1 MQTMLILFGTLI
13 LIVFVTIKYKVH
25 PVFSLILA
33 SILVGFLFGFNT
45 ELIIKLI
52 TDGFGKTLSSIGLVV
67 AFGTTIGI
75 FLERNGGTQLIAEKI
90 LSNVSSRRSP
100 LAMNIIGFII
110 SIPVFCDSGF
120 VILSS
125 LNKALTK
132 KTGISLAV
140 FAVALS
146 TGLYAAH
153 VFVPPTP
160 GPLAA
165 AAVLEAD
172 LGLVMLLGLAV
183 AIPVSFTGYLWA
195 LYIGKNMKIEKYE
208 DVQILEDQT
217 TKEKITS
224 TNSSFLLTIL
234 PLLFPIILI
243 AMKSIAEYPTFPFGK
258 GLIFNS
264 ITFIGQPIIALLLGV
279 FLVFISSAKAKIETK
294 NKWVIKALK
303 ESGSIIL
310 VTGAGGAFGS
320 VLRASDLASI
330 VEPDS
335 SFVISGLFIAF
346 ILAALLKTAQGSS
359 TVAIIT
365 TAAIISP
372 LLVSFGLETE
382 FEKALAVL
390 AVGAGAMTV
399 SHINDSYFWVVSQ
412 FSHLSVKSALKS
424 HTIATLFQGIIGIII
439 ILLIQLFFS

>member
-1 MQTMLILFGTLI
+1 MQTILILLVSLI
-13 LIVFVTIKYKVH
+13 LIVFITIKYKVH
-25 PVFSLILA
+25 PVFSLIIA

-45 ELIIKLI
+45 ELIINSI
-52 TDGFGKTLSSIGLVV
+52 TQGFGKTLSSIGLII

-75 FLERNGGTQLIAEKI
+75 FLEKNGGTQLIAEKI
-90 LSNVSSRRSP
+90 LSKVSSKRSP

-132 KTGISLAV
+132 KTGISLVV

-165 AAVLEAD
+165 AAVIDAD
-172 LGLVMLLGLAV
+172 LGLVMILGLVV
-183 AIPVSFTGYLWA
+183 AIPVSLTGLLWA
-195 LYIGKNMKIEKYE
+195 SYIGKNISAGAYENVEKSDTRAGE
-208 DVQILEDQT
+208 
-217 TKEKITS
+217 EKAA
-224 TNSSFLLTIL
+224 NNKANFFLTIL
-234 PLLFPIILI
+234 PLVLPIVLI
-243 AMKSIAEYPTFPFGK
+243 AFKSIAEYPTFPFGK
-258 GLIFNS
+258 GIFYKS
-264 ITFIGQPIIALLLGV
+264 IVFVGEPIIALLLGV
-279 FLVFISSAKAKIETK
+279 FLVFMSSAKAKIETK
-294 NKWVIKALK
+294 NQWVLKALK

-310 VTGAGGAFGS
+310 VTGAGGAFGN
-320 VLRASDLASI
+320 VLRASNLDTLIYPGDLM
-330 VEPDS
+330 
-335 SFVISGLFIAF
+335 ISGLLIAF

-372 LLVSFGLETE
+372 LLASFGLETE
-382 FEKALAVL
+382 LEKALAVL
-390 AVGAGAMTV
+390 AVGSGAMTV

-424 HTIATLFQGIIGIII
+424 HTLATLFQGIVGII
-439 ILLIQLFFS
+439 ILLIIQLLFT